1 MKEAH
6 SYYEPVTSCKTLH
19 IRVFWMLECICCVSH
34 DRAHVGWCLE
44 PKEAWLLKVEPLLPS
59 PQLCVVAMKL
69 LLPLPARSHPS
80 LIFILLTHCHGPS
93 LHVQMV
99 TRDGGTFPG
108 PTGKENCRFVLMFLK
123 RRSQKNKK
131 ISRSACFDYI
141 CSPPSCG
148 GSLYPEGQLRQI
160 SRVKLALDLLEF
172 LLGLALPGALSMP
185 SVAGPLLCFC
195 WHFTCHRP
203 LSQGRCCF
211 SFLCLPCMLISTP
224 TKHLSY

>member
-1 MKEAH
+1 M
-6 SYYEPVTSCKTLH
+6 
-19 IRVFWMLECICCVSH
+19 
-34 DRAHVGWCLE
+34 
-44 PKEAWLLKVEPLLPS
+44 EPLLPS

-99 TRDGGTFPG
+99 KRDGGTFPG

-123 RRSQKNKK
+123 RGSQKNKR
-131 ISRSACFDYI
+131 SREVLALTTSALLLAVN
-141 CSPPSCG
+141 

-160 SRVKLALDLLEF
+160 SRVKFALDLLEF
-172 LLGLALPGALSMP
+172 LLGLASPGALSMP

-195 WHFTCHRP
+195 
-203 LSQGRCCF
+203 
-211 SFLCLPCMLISTP
+211 
-224 TKHLSY
+224 